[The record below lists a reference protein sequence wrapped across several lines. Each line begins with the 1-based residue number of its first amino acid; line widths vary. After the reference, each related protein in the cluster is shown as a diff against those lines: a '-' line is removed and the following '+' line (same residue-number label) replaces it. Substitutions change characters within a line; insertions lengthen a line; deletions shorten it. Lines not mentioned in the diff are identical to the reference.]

1 MPFVRSFEA
10 PALGVLAMLLLRGG
24 YATISERE
32 AEIRSPLQRER
43 ERENKGERT
52 FTVAIKA

>member
-10 PALGVLAMLLLRGG
+10 PALGVLAMLLRGG

-43 ERENKGERT
+43 ERENKGGRT